1 MSDPVTLKQ
10 REGTTWSSNGWTG
23 FCLSFGGAGLLVL
36 SVFLSY
42 YLTVR
47 GYQADSPPAIWTGV
61 GLIAALILLV
71 VALSIGVRAVARKPA
86 KLLGPVLT
94 IAISGLTLASLFGLL
109 ILVIGRS
116 G

>member
-10 REGTTWSSNGWTG
+10 QEGITGGGAGWTG
-23 FCLSFGGAGLLVL
+23 FCLSFGGAGLLAL

-42 YLTVR
+42 YLALR
-47 GYQADSPPAIWTGV
+47 GYPATSSPAIWTGV
-61 GLIAALILLV
+61 GLSTALVLLIAALAV
-71 VALSIGVRAVARKPA
+71 GVRAVARKPA

-94 IAISGLTLASLFGLL
+94 VAVSGLALASLFGLL
-109 ILVIGRS
+109 VLVIGRS